1 MRMRVTVGRNLSV
14 IPPSECVMSKRV
26 PRTDDSFSDQYLD
39 LRRLSLYS
47 GIGIRTLRSH
57 LVRCV
62 NPLPCYRVGGKILV
76 KRSEYDAW
84 MLAFRKRGNAVLDIV
99 ISELVEVL

>member
-1 MRMRVTVGRNLSV
+1 
-14 IPPSECVMSKRV
+14 MSKGV
-26 PRTDDSFSDQYLD
+26 PRTDHFFPDQYLD

-62 NPLPCYRVGGKILV
+62 NPLPCYRVGGKIVV

-84 MLAFRKRGNAVLDIV
+84 MLAFRKRGDAALDAVV
-99 ISELVEVL
+99 SELVEGL

>member
-1 MRMRVTVGRNLSV
+1 VCHEQTRFSDRRLL
-14 IPPSECVMSKRV
+14 
-26 PRTDDSFSDQYLD
+26 SDQYLD

-57 LVRCV
+57 LVRCA

-76 KRSEYDAW
+76 KPSEYDAW
-84 MLAFRKRGNAVLDIV
+84 MLAFRKRGNAVLDRV
-99 ISELVEVL
+99 IGELVEGL